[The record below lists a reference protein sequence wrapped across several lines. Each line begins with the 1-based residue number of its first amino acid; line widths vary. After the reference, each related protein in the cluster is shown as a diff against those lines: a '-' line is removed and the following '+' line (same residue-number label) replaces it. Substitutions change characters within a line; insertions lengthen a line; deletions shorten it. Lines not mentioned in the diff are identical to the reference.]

1 MMEELAARFLPQFI
15 AIARTRVAAATRA
28 ALGRDDTAATT
39 MMRELH
45 ALAGEAGLLGLRD
58 VIPLARDCEHR
69 AKELR
74 AASAGGDGDGRAEAL
89 TEALIEALRRLER
102 AIDSLAVAA
111 PQTAGST

>member
-15 AIARTRVAAATRA
+15 AIARTRVATATQA
-28 ALGRDDTAATT
+28 ALVRDDAAATT
-39 MMRELH
+39 TMRELH

-74 AASAGGDGDGRAEAL
+74 AATADADIDGRA
-89 TEALIEALRRLER
+89 EALIEALRRLER
-102 AIDSLAVAA
+102 AIESLAVTA
-111 PQTAGST
+111 PRTTGSS